1 MAYQHITLDL
11 MEGALGAEVS
21 APELFS
27 EDKELQAAAVAE
39 VYGAWLDYHLIVFR
53 DLSLTPNALARFCA
67 QFGELD
73 TYPFVEATT
82 EHPNVIAIV
91 KEPEQTKNF
100 GGAWHTDTS
109 YMAEPPKA
117 TCLFAREVPERGGD
131 TLFANTSKAY
141 EALPDDLR
149 AKVAGIDGVFTPSLV
164 HGSAG
169 PYADVKHGQQEKES
183 PDLVVQRVH
192 HPVIRTHPETGRR
205 AIYATPLHCEH
216 FESMSREESL
226 RLLNALY
233 EFATEAQFTT
243 RLKWRPGTLAIWDN
257 RCLFHNALNDYQ
269 GQRREMLRVTLKGD
283 VPA

>member
-1 MAYQHITLDL
+1 MAYQHINLEP
-11 MEGALGAEVS
+11 MEGALGVEVN
-21 APELFS
+21 APALFAD
-27 EDKELQAAAVAE
+27 DKQLQAAAVAE
-39 VYGAWLDYHLIVFR
+39 VYSAWLDYHLIVFR
-53 DLSLTPNALARFCA
+53 DLSLTPHALARFCA

-109 YMAEPPKA
+109 YMAQPPKA
-117 TCLFAREVPERGGD
+117 TCLFAIEVPELGGD
-131 TLFANTSKAY
+131 TLFANTSLAY
-141 EALPDDLR
+141 EALAEDVR
-149 AKVAGIDGVFTPSLV
+149 ARVDGLVGVFTPSLV
-164 HGSAG
+164 HGNAG

-183 PDLVVQRVH
+183 PQLVVQRVN
-192 HPVIRTHPETGRR
+192 HPVIRRHPETGRQ
-205 AIYATPLHCEH
+205 AIYATPLHCER

-226 RLLNALY
+226 QLLDELY
-233 EFATEAQFTT
+233 EFATDTQFTT
-243 RLKWRPGTLAIWDN
+243 RLQWRPGTLAIWDN